1 MKKLR
6 ITIILFAIVTF
17 FVLTM
22 ISGVIT
28 TLVGTSTSEP
38 EDTYDVSASGVSAEV
53 LALKPA
59 FLEAMKEIG
68 MPEKYIDLLLAICM
82 QESGGRVED
91 VMQSSESMG
100 HDRPNQIDK
109 KTSVKQGTKVLWNNI
124 KAIGEDRVNESEDRL
139 KTAVQAY
146 NFGGG
151 FITFMQPH
159 DHKYTKLYAQQFSA
173 KYASIYGW
181 ASYGDSDYIDHVWR
195 YLKKGGKKGSSPV
208 TGDFKKILDSIV
220 PFEGQPYVFGGKN
233 PSMGFDCSGIIS
245 WAYAQHGITFP
256 SYTVTQWEQS
266 VPVDKSEAK
275 AGDLIFFR
283 GTYGA
288 PDFISHIEF
297 YIDETTMFGSNSS
310 GVGYHTHNDPY
321 WQQHFAG
328 IRRLVK

>member
-1 MKKLR
+1 MRNLKIKL
-6 ITIILFAIVTF
+6 ILIGSTLFLGYIVIAGTISS
-17 FVLTM
+17 LTA
-22 ISGVIT
+22 T
-28 TLVGTSTSEP
+28 TSMEP
-38 EDTYDVSASGVSAEV
+38 EERFSVSASGLSPEV
-53 LALKPA
+53 IALRPD
-59 FLEAMKEIG
+59 FLDAMKEVG

-100 HDRPNQIDK
+100 HSLPNQIDK
-109 KTSVKQGTKVLWNNI
+109 KTSIKQGVKVLWNNI
-124 KAIGEDRVNESEDRL
+124 KAIGEKKVEESEERL

-146 NFGGG
+146 NYGGG
-151 FITFMQPH
+151 FISFMKPH
-159 DHKYTKLYAQQFSA
+159 DHKYSKSLAQQFSTMQA
-173 KYASIYGW
+173 AIQGW
-181 ASYGDSDYIDHVWR
+181 GSYGDPDYIDHVWR
-195 YLKKGGKKGSSPV
+195 YLKKGNGNGAANV
-208 TGDFKKILDSIV
+208 TGDFKKILDSIL
-220 PFEGQPYVFGGKN
+220 PFDGQPYVFGGKN
-233 PSMGFDCSGIIS
+233 PAMGFDCSGIIS

-266 VPVDKSEAK
+266 VPVEKSEAK

-297 YIDETTMFGSNSS
+297 YIDETTMYGSNSS
-310 GVGYHTHNDPY
+310 GVGYHNHTDPY